1 MTNQAN
7 ISYFDNASTVV
18 SAINAPAFQE
28 QDVIYTFH
36 SGVDYKK
43 RSEELEVK
51 LEEAEQKILTL
62 ETKVAQLSKTS
73 KNSSKK
79 PSSDIINGK
88 ESGDDKGKD
97 DNKNTEKKKR
107 GAQPGHK
114 KHEREP
120 FKADEIDLLHDYKLD
135 GCPDCGC
142 SLEKKPEIKPRILQ
156 QIEIVEKPII
166 IHQYSAFGY
175 WCENC
180 QKIHYPK
187 LPEDIVKAGLCG
199 ASLTALVGYMKSV
212 LHASYS
218 NIRKYLRD
226 VVKIRISRG
235 QLRKLIGKVSD
246 ALEAPYDELLKMI
259 PLASRLNIDESG
271 HKENGE
277 KFWTWCFRAELYVLF
292 KIDKSRG
299 SQVLIEVLGKEF
311 NGVIGCD
318 YFSAYRKYM
327 KDFNVTLQFC
337 IAHIIRDIRFLTSLP
352 DEQTKAFGE
361 KLLNQFR
368 KLFKI
373 IREKGDKSHQQIQP
387 QLQAVSDKIISIA
400 TNETPSELDKDGK
413 ELKKHARNIANRF
426 IKHGQE
432 YFQFITTPEI
442 DPTNNIAEQAIRFI
456 VIDRHITQGTR
467 NESGRRDCERLWT
480 VVGTCAIQSRS
491 AYEFIKSAVLA
502 YFKKEKAPSLIP
514 DTS

>member
-7 ISYFDNASTVV
+7 ISYFDNVSPVASI
-18 SAINAPAFQE
+18 INAPVE
-28 QDVIYTFH
+28 QDIIYTILPYI
-36 SGVDYKK
+36 DYKK

-51 LEEAEQKILTL
+51 LKEANHKIQAL
-62 ETKVAQLSKTS
+62 EIKVAQLSKTS

-88 ESGDDKGKD
+88 ASGDDKENEGEND
-97 DNKNTEKKKR
+97 EEKKKR
-107 GAQPGHK
+107 GGQPGHK
-114 KHEREP
+114 KNQRKP
-120 FKADEIDLLHDYKLD
+120 FKADEIDQFHNYTLE
-135 GCPDCGC
+135 GCPDCGNH
-142 SLEKKPEIKPRILQ
+142 LEQREETQPRIIQ
-156 QIEIVEKPII
+156 QIEIVERPII

-187 LPEDIVKAGLCG
+187 LPKDIVKAGLCSS
-199 ASLTALVGYMKSV
+199 SLTALVGYMKSV

-226 VVKIRISRG
+226 VVKIKISRG

-246 ALEAPYDELLKMI
+246 ALEAPYEELLKEI
-259 PLASRLNIDESG
+259 PFESRLNIDESG

-277 KFWTWCFRAELYVLF
+277 RFWTWCFRAELYVLF

-299 SQVLIEVLGKEF
+299 SKVLIEVLGKEF
-311 NGVIGCD
+311 NGIIGCD

-352 DEQTKAFGE
+352 DEQTKVFGE

-368 KLFKI
+368 ELFKI
-373 IREKGDKSHQQIQP
+373 IREKGDKTHQQIQP
-387 QLQAVSDKIISIA
+387 LLQAVSDKIISIA
-400 TNETPSELDKDGK
+400 VNETPSELDKDGK
-413 ELKKHARNIANRF
+413 ELKKHACNIAKRF
-426 IKHGQE
+426 LKHGNA
-432 YFQFITTPEI
+432 YFQFITTPQI

-480 VVGTCAIQSRS
+480 VVGTCTIQSRS
-491 AYEFIKSAVLA
+491 AYDFIKKAVQA
-502 YFKKEKAPSLIP
+502 YFKNEQAPSLLH